1 MNKFWSD
8 AELNLCENVYI
19 PINSSQLSTLQ
30 TLYPALNIVQNL
42 SPILSQTRKS
52 LANIT
57 TNDKTASSIRTSD
70 SMNCLSSTTGSSY
83 QDYFSKID
91 QQIQSSKNSLQSL
104 HPPDQYS
111 K

>member
-19 PINSSQLSTLQ
+19 PVSSSQLSTLQ
-30 TLYPALNIVQNL
+30 TLYPTLNIVQNL
-42 SPILSQTRKS
+42 SPTLSQTRKS

-57 TNDKTASSIRTSD
+57 TNDKTASSLRTSD
-70 SMNCLSSTTGSSY
+70 SINCLSY

-91 QQIQSSKNSLQSL
+91 QQIQSSKNSLQSFR
-104 HPPDQYS
+104 PPNQYS